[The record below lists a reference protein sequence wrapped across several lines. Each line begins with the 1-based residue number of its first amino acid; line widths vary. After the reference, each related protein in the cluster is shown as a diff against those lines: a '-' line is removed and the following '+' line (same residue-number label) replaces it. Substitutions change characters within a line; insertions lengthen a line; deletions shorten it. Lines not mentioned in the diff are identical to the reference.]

1 MKNSTENPA
10 VTNLHHYIG
19 ECEDRTS
26 ERQPTA
32 DELREKVIESL
43 RMDYFGDAAG
53 IINEMESDKKYNFT
67 DDEILEAIRMS
78 NDPFDLARCCLD
90 LFREVVETRNNLGL
104 RTEQLELSMKQTDK
118 LIAVVK
124 DYEDLNK

>member
-19 ECEDRTS
+19 ECEDDQ
-26 ERQPTA
+26 RQPTA
-32 DELREKVIESL
+32 DELRDEVIDSL
-43 RMDYFGDAAG
+43 RVDYFGDAEG

-67 DDEILEAIRMS
+67 DDEILEAVRMS

-104 RTEQLELSMKQTDK
+104 RTEQLDNSMKQTDR
-118 LIAVVK
+118 LLAVVK